1 MFQLI
6 PGEMPSPKSLLT
18 TYGISTNWLVAP
30 LTGLPVPTFIGER
43 DTVTIPGTL
52 VFYVKRPETVT
63 PGPAFSVEDSI
74 QLRGHMSK
82 IERKVPDFHSPRKIH
97 LQHPLAMSEPIYLR
111 CVEVGKTT
119 TITCTVSTSSIK
131 LILGA

>member
-1 MFQLI
+1 MEYLNLASILPSAIFFSLIMVCPQMFQLI

-82 IERKVPDFHSPRKIH
+82 
-97 LQHPLAMSEPIYLR
+97 
-111 CVEVGKTT
+111 
-119 TITCTVSTSSIK
+119 
-131 LILGA
+131 